1 MKSIV
6 IFAVLIAIGFAANV
20 AEINAKQNLWVAGEN
35 KFSGMSIEELR
46 RYVSVNKPEPL
57 KNIPV
62 VSYDGLR
69 EFITVPDNFDSRTQ
83 WPSCKG
89 PILDQGACGSCWA
102 FGAVEAFQ
110 DRWCIAHGTGSVQQ
124 LSTQSLVDCEKNSFG
139 CSGGW
144 PDRAFEYMANP
155 GIPTEACYA
164 YHARDQ
170 QCKDKCDDG
179 SAMQRYKVTKVRKYS
194 KVDDVKV
201 DIQAL
206 GPIET
211 WFAVYDDFFNY
222 KSGIYSPTSPFLVG
236 YHAVEVL
243 GWGLEGGVKFWIAAN
258 SWNTGWGDQGY
269 FKIKAGTCQFDDLDK
284 FVGGNAK

>member
-1 MKSIV
+1 MKFVV
-6 IFAVLIAIGFAANV
+6 IFAVLCAIGFAANV
-20 AEINAKQNLWVAGEN
+20 AEINSKQNLWVAEEN

-46 RYVSVNKPEPL
+46 RYVSVHKPEPL

-62 VSYDGLR
+62 VSYESLR
-69 EFITVPDNFDSRTQ
+69 EFINAPDNFDSRTQ
-83 WPSCKG
+83 WPNCKG

-110 DRWCIAHGTGSVQQ
+110 DRICIAKKSTSVEQ

-144 PDRAFEYMANP
+144 PDRAFEYMQNP
-155 GIPTEACYA
+155 GIPTEACYP

-170 QCKDKCDDG
+170 TCKDKCEDG
-179 SAMQRYKVTKVRKYS
+179 SAMQRRKVTRVRKYS
-194 KVDDVKV
+194 KIDDVKT
-201 DIQAL
+201 DIQTN

-243 GWGLEGGVKFWIAAN
+243 GWGVEGGVKFWIAAN
-258 SWNTGWGDQGY
+258 SWNTGWGDKGY

-284 FVGGNAK
+284 FVGGDAA